1 MGIFFWDR
9 TNQPTLSGCIYG
21 DISQRIQGGS
31 LRMQSCYMGLSTRK
45 LWESPIS
52 STGSFMFI
60 SFSLIGPIQIAILR
74 LPFGGASH
82 LTFLMFQHVSIVSIF
97 QPERL
102 FFFCLLFQRTT
113 VVWEYFNHQPATFW
127 GWQADNVTT
136 IVATGLCHWILM
148 GSLWR

>member
-1 MGIFFWDR
+1 MGNFFWDR

-102 FFFCLLFQRTT
+102 FFFVCYSSGQQSFVSTSTTSQLHFGADKLTTSLL
-113 VVWEYFNHQPATFW
+113 
-127 GWQADNVTT
+127 
-136 IVATGLCHWILM
+136 
-148 GSLWR
+148 